1 MNAPMDNLRFGLAEL
16 AEDVKPV
23 DLRDRTLKTS
33 RRLGAQRAALTSA
46 LAVTLLA
53 GAAGVALAVVDRGGS
68 APVAPGASASVTAS
82 PSLAPSPSAPPAA
95 AFEPG
100 TVYFVNGARS
110 AKVDVYR
117 LDIGDCDLSL
127 PLKCGSTATEV
138 RTIVQ
143 GGDSCSSNS
152 VVVSP
157 DGRHLAWVN
166 GDENGTGGGLVGN
179 LIIADLAGGN
189 PRQVE
194 PNVIC
199 GGGRALV
206 WSADSASIH
215 VRKMD
220 DTAQGTVD
228 AASGRYTAQ
237 PREQW
242 EEAVATALGFR
253 GTIGGGKLTVAK
265 ADGSDSRS
273 ISYTDP
279 NGMDAIVVGV
289 SADGRYAA
297 AGVGSGDPSRQLGVA
312 AVLDMAT
319 GKRVKFSVGTV
330 DWVAFRPDGSMVVT
344 VAGKPNSLYYLDATL
359 KVTAEVTVPDTLADA
374 QPLWHVA
381 G

>member
-53 GAAGVALAVVDRGGS
+53 GGAGVALAVVDRGGS
-68 APVAPGASASVTAS
+68 GPVVPGASASVTAS
-82 PSLAPSPSAPPAA
+82 PSHAPSPSAPPAA

-100 TVYFVNGARS
+100 TVYFVKGAQS
-110 AKVDVYR
+110 PKVEVYR

-127 PLKCGSTATEV
+127 PLKCASTPTKL
-138 RTIVQ
+138 RTIGQ
-143 GGDSCSSNS
+143 MSDSCPGNS

-157 DGRHLAWVN
+157 DGRHVAWVN
-166 GDENGTGGGLVGN
+166 GDESGIAGD
-179 LIIADLAGGN
+179 LIISDLAGGD

-199 GGGRALV
+199 GGDHALV

-215 VRKMD
+215 IRKMD
-220 DTAQGTVD
+220 GTGSVGTVG
-228 AASGRYTAQ
+228 AESGVYAVQ
-237 PREQW
+237 QQKEW
-242 EEAVATALGFR
+242 DKAVAAALGFR
-253 GTIGGGKLTVAK
+253 GTIGNGKLTVTE
-265 ADGSDSRS
+265 ADGSDPRS

-279 NGMDAIVVGV
+279 NGLDAVVVGV

-297 AGVGSGDPSRQLGVA
+297 AGRGSGDPSRQLGVA
-312 AVLDMAT
+312 AVLDMTT
-319 GKRVKFSVGTV
+319 GKKVRFAVGTV
-330 DWVAFRPDGSMVVT
+330 DWVAFQADGSMVVT
-344 VAGKPNSLYYLDATL
+344 VAGKPDRLYYLDAAL
-359 KVTAEVTVPDTLADA
+359 KVTAEVTVPDTLGDA
-374 QPLWHVA
+374 EPLRHVA